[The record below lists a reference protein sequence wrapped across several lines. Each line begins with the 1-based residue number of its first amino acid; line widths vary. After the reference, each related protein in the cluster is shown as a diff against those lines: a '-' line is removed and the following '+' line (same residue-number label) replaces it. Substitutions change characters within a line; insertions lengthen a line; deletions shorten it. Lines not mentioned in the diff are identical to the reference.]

1 MRSNQQFQIGAVL
14 NDVPQLNFERAS
26 GQIRVEFGCFTT
38 RLNWPREKT
47 FCCHSEARFSLKNLS
62 LNWT

>member
-26 GQIRVEFGCFTT
+26 GQIRVEFDCLQHG
-38 RLNWPREKT
+38 
-47 FCCHSEARFSLKNLS
+47 
-62 LNWT
+62 